1 MFWSWIKFYDEQ
13 WNFDNRKL
21 LKLLEMAKRAKRK
34 KITWK
39 SRMSWEII
47 LFWWA
52 SKKEVWQF
60 INRFSIFVNSW
71 LDVKW
76 ALWILIKQT
85 KNPYFRKIIVEIR
98 ENIDHWTMIHNSMWR
113 YPHIFDPLTE
123 ALVWV
128 WEKTGLLWK
137 ILNDLDKN
145 LLESLELKSRIR
157 WAMIYPAILLFLTI
171 SMVTGMMVFIV
182 PRIAWAFAQ
191 QWVELPWMTK
201 AVIAVSDF
209 IKNEYMLILLV
220 LIWIYTIYKLIK
232 TTYQW
237 KLAYAKI
244 AMNLPIFGFIVRQ
257 SNIVYFI
264 KSFSTLLDSW
274 VLLLESI
281 KTSSRVVP
289 NLAYKRE
296 VVRIKNE
303 VEFWLTISKSLWL
316 NLNYEEWVYLN
327 KYFPEEF
334 AYIVS
339 TWEETWTLSE
349 SVKKMWINYNKELKR
364 YIWNLSTMIEP
375 LIIVIV
381 WGLVGTIVIAIMLPF
396 FQLWKVVQNM

>member
-1 MFWSWIKFYDEQ
+1 M
-13 WNFDNRKL
+13 
-21 LKLLEMAKRAKRK
+21 
-34 KITWK
+34 
-39 SRMSWEII
+39 
-47 LFWWA
+47 
-52 SKKEVWQF
+52 
-60 INRFSIFVNSW
+60 
-71 LDVKW
+71 
-76 ALWILIKQT
+76 
-85 KNPYFRKIIVEIR
+85 
-98 ENIDHWTMIHNSMWR
+98 
-113 YPHIFDPLTE
+113 
-123 ALVWV
+123 
-128 WEKTGLLWK
+128 
-137 ILNDLDKN
+137 
-145 LLESLELKSRIR
+145 
-157 WAMIYPAILLFLTI
+157 
-171 SMVTGMMVFIV
+171 
-182 PRIAWAFAQ
+182 
-191 QWVELPWMTK
+191 
-201 AVIAVSDF
+201 
-209 IKNEYMLILLV
+209 
-220 LIWIYTIYKLIK
+220 
-232 TTYQW
+232 
-237 KLAYAKI
+237 
-244 AMNLPIFGFIVRQ
+244 
-257 SNIVYFI
+257 
-264 KSFSTLLDSW
+264 LDSW